1 MFYKTQNMK
10 LNRLPLFLLPIVLGG
25 VYLTTTSYSGGISSS
40 SSGCFCHGNSSSA
53 TTVIVSSPVTGYTNN
68 QIISFT
74 VAVSNASRP
83 AAGFNL
89 ETNIGTIISGGAGTQ
104 ILSANEI
111 THSSP
116 KSMVAGTATWTFQ
129 WQAPA
134 SGNGTL
140 TLNLSGNAVNLAS
153 GSAGDL
159 WNIGNT
165 LNIPFSTA
173 LDVANPTPL
182 HFAQTNKGVLI
193 SWLHDTKDLIQ
204 EYRLQRST
212 DGKHFETIDVQD
224 VDQTTTD
231 LQFEDIQNN
240 TSNVVYYR
248 LETIDQEGKKNLSAA
263 QMFRLNTENPIQ
275 LYPTL
280 IDQNRIYFNGLSNEQ
295 HQLVI
300 IDMLGNIVYQNQ
312 IQNGVNTLPEINKG
326 HYAAIIRTSHQIIY
340 RTFIQVQ

>member
-1 MFYKTQNMK
+1 MK
-10 LNRLPLFLLPIVLGG
+10 LNRLPLFLLPVILGG
-25 VYLTTTSYSGGISSS
+25 VYLTTTSSSGGISSAA
-40 SSGCFCHGNSSSA
+40 SGCFCHGNSSSA
-53 TTVIVSSPVTGYTNN
+53 TTVIVSAPVTGYTNN
-68 QIISFT
+68 QIINFT
-74 VAVSNASRP
+74 VTVSNASRP

-104 ILSANEI
+104 VLSANEI

-140 TLNLSGNAVNLAS
+140 TLNLSGNAVNLAD
-153 GSAGDL
+153 GSVGDL
-159 WNIGNT
+159 WNTGNT
-165 LNIPFSTA
+165 LDIPFSTA

-182 HFAQTNKGVLI
+182 HFAQSDNGVLV
-193 SWLHDTKDLIQ
+193 SWLYDSKDLIQ

-212 DGKHFETIDVQD
+212 DGKHFETIFVQE
-224 VDQTTTD
+224 VNQTTNAD
-231 LQFEDIQNN
+231 LQFEDIQKS
-240 TSNVVYYR
+240 TSNFVYYR
-248 LETIDQEGKKNLSAA
+248 LETLDQEGKKHLSAA

-295 HQLVI
+295 HQLVL
-300 IDMLGNIVYQNQ
+300 IDMLGNTVYQHQ

-326 HYAAIIRTSHQIIY
+326 HYAAIIRTSNQIIY

>member
-1 MFYKTQNMK
+1 MK
-10 LNRLPLFLLPIVLGG
+10 LNRLPLFLLPVILGG
-25 VYLTTTSYSGGISSS
+25 VYLTTTSSSGGVSTFA
-40 SSGCFCHGNSSSA
+40 SGCFCHGSSSSA

-68 QIISFT
+68 QIINFT
-74 VAVSNASRP
+74 VTVSNASRP

-104 ILSANEI
+104 IFGGNEI
-111 THSSP
+111 THTSP
-116 KSMVAGTATWTFQ
+116 KAMVSGTATWTFQ

-140 TLNLSGNAVNLAS
+140 TLNLSGNAVNLAN

-159 WNIGNT
+159 WNTGNT

-182 HFAQTNKGVLI
+182 HFAQSDNGVLV
-193 SWLHDTKDLIQ
+193 SWLYDSKDLIQ

-212 DGKHFETIDVQD
+212 DGKHFETIFVQE
-224 VDQTTTD
+224 VDQTTSTD
-231 LQFEDIQNN
+231 LQFEDIQKS
-240 TSNVVYYR
+240 TSNFVYYR
-248 LETIDQEGKKNLSAA
+248 LETLDQEGKKNLSAA

-295 HQLVI
+295 HQLVL
-300 IDMLGNIVYQNQ
+300 IDMLGNIVYQHQ
-312 IQNGVNTLPEINKG
+312 IQNGVNPLPEINKG
-326 HYAAIIRTSHQIIY
+326 HYAAIIRTSNQIIY